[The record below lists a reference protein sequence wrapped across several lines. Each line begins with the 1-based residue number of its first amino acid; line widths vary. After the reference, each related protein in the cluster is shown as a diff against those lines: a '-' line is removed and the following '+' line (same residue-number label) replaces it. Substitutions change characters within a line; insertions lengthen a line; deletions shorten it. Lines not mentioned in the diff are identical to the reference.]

1 MLEFNKSKEII
12 IVGLSGHS
20 LEIVD
25 IIISKGY
32 KIKGYSE
39 IVEKEENLYGIEF
52 LGDENKNNFRYLE
65 SKYLYFIAIGDN
77 KIRNRKSQL
86 LSSRNFKQINV
97 IHTDT
102 SISKSLKI
110 GYGNFLSRNVS
121 INNSVEIGNNVII
134 NTAAIIEHNCKIETG
149 SHIAPGAVICGGVTI
164 KTGTFIGANCI
175 IRENVCI
182 GKNVVVGAGS
192 VVLNNIPDNSLVFG
206 NPSKIKNH
214 KR

>member
-12 IVGLSGHS
+12 VVGLSGHS

-39 IVEKEENLYGIEF
+39 LVEKEENIHGIKF
-52 LGDENKNNFRYLE
+52 LGDENKSNFEYLK

-77 KIRNRKSQL
+77 HLRKSKSDL
-86 LSSRNFKQINV
+86 LSSKSLKQINV
-97 IHTDT
+97 IHPDT

-121 INNSVEIGNNVII
+121 INNSVEIGNNVIV